1 MHKNKKLMGLGL
13 WAEVYNPLAEDS
25 YIYQH
30 VKWATL
36 NYKARLAILRGF
48 CFPNDVILWA
58 AL

>member
-30 VKWATL
+30 VK
-36 NYKARLAILRGF
+36 
-48 CFPNDVILWA
+48 
-58 AL
+58 